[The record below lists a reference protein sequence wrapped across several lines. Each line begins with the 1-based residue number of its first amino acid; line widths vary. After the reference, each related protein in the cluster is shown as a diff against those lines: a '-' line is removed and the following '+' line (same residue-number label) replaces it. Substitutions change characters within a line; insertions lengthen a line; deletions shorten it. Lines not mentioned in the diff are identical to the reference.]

1 LFIIKTEQMKKFTP
15 RSQKGKDTI
24 AFIESIEDKDL
35 TGRER
40 LDLISK
46 FSDSWEE
53 NQLPDG
59 IKIITNSFGLPE
71 IELNN

>member
-1 LFIIKTEQMKKFTP
+1 MKKFIP

-24 AFIESIEDKDL
+24 AFIESIEDKYL

-59 IKIITNSFGLPE
+59 IKITTNSFGLPE